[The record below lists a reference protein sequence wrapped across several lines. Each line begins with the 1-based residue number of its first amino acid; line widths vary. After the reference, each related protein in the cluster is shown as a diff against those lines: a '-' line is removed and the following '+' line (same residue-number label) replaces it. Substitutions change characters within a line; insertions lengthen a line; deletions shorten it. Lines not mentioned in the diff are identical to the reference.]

1 MSELLNDSAT
11 AIKIRDRV
19 LGELKAGE
27 QILYVAEGQVNEP
40 TGSGAA
46 DFNLYI
52 GALIVTNQRLLV
64 GESKMIGGAKFAS
77 LQWADV
83 EQIGRRQDGAVA
95 YKKILKQG
103 VRWPLWIAT
112 AWVGKS
118 YKTPVDLKALD
129 LLEMSSREA
138 FDAVHQAA
146 ATARVDDAATAY
158 EELKRR
164 RGQG

>member
-1 MSELLNDSAT
+1 MTVQRRSRFAT
-11 AIKIRDRV
+11 VYWESFKP
-19 LGELKAGE
+19 GE
-27 QILYVAEGQVNEP
+27 QVFYVVEGQVNEP
-40 TGSGAA
+40 TGGGAT

-64 GESKMIGGAKFAS
+64 GESKMMGGAKFAS
-77 LQWADV
+77 LLWADV
-83 EQIGRRQDGAVA
+83 EQIGRRQDGSVA
-95 YKKILKQG
+95 YKKTLRQG

-129 LLEMSSREA
+129 VLEMSSREA

-146 ATARVDDAATAY
+146 LSARVDDAASAY

-164 RGQG
+164 REQG